1 MLNPPSRDPDL
12 DARSAQAYGCPRP
25 DHDARRMLSLGE
37 ASSLRFAP
45 MDGPTTD
52 SDGALR
58 RRYTKD
64 VIHTGTYRHPDEGWT
79 LFVTRERI
87 DGWVRTLKRMLS
99 AGIDVEVF
107 ADHGQQGSR
116 SERIRGYVRDGW
128 RDGDELIFEIEMVGQ
143 RGIELAETVHTA
155 SVEIDD
161 DFISGLGEH
170 FGEAITALAIGE
182 KPIVPNQR
190 PFERIAA
197 SLVA

>member
-1 MLNPPSRDPDL
+1 MSSQYNLDPDL
-12 DARSAQAYGCPRP
+12 PARAAAAYGCPP
-25 DHDARRMLSLGE
+25 DHDARKLLSLGE

-45 MDGPTTD
+45 MGSPTTD
-52 SDGALR
+52 SDGAVR
-58 RRYTKD
+58 RRYIKD
-64 VIHTGTYRHPDEGWT
+64 VLHVGRFVHPDEDWT
-79 LFVTRERI
+79 LDVTRERI

-116 SERIRGYVRDGW
+116 SESIRGYVRDGW

-143 RGIELAETVHTA
+143 RGILLAETVHTA
-155 SVEIDD
+155 SVEIEN
-161 DFISGLGEH
+161 DFVGGRGEH
-170 FGEAITALAIGE
+170 FGEAITALAVGE
-182 KPIVPNQR
+182 KPIVPGQR